1 MQRFHIVEDGAVIIL
16 ASHVYRQAKLYV
28 RDGKLYA
35 GYGAGFVKL
44 LKGGGTTHPKVRW
57 FEIDPA
63 GQGEVSEEVFAVQLI
78 SAATSRAAE

>member
-16 ASHVYRQAKLYV
+16 SNHVYRQSKLYV
-28 RDGKLYA
+28 RESKLYA

-57 FEIDPA
+57 FEIDAA
-63 GQGEVSEEVFAVQLI
+63 GHGEISEEVFAVHLV
-78 SAATSRAAE
+78 SAGAAQAAE